1 MCQCNGICVNKK
13 AEDNLKKNHQEKKQQ
28 RQFVLDS
35 QVLGHF
41 ATICQMS
48 GLCLGSETG
57 QQRWLN
63 DLSTYA
69 PGCGPER
76 PAPLHA
82 AGAAG
87 FIGAVDA
94 GRLGLISCRTWQRSG
109 LTYVR

>member
-1 MCQCNGICVNKK
+1 
-13 AEDNLKKNHQEKKQQ
+13 
-28 RQFVLDS
+28 
-35 QVLGHF
+35 
-41 ATICQMS
+41 MS

>member
-1 MCQCNGICVNKK
+1 
-13 AEDNLKKNHQEKKQQ
+13 
-28 RQFVLDS
+28 
-35 QVLGHF
+35 
-41 ATICQMS
+41 MS

-63 DLSTYA
+63 DLITYA

-94 GRLGLISCRTWQRSG
+94 GQAWDSSHAEPGKEAGSPT
-109 LTYVR
+109 